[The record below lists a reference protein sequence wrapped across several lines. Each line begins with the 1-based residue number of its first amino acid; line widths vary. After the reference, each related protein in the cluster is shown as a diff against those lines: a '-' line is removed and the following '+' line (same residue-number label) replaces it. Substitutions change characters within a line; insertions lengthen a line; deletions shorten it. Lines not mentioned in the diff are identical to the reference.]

1 MPDITPEGFTLVL
14 VLTGA
19 GVTVSAAL
27 IAALILILKRVPA
40 IGTAI
45 DNDKEGFASIIL
57 AAILVIYAFV
67 ATTPHPDAFN
77 GFAAF
82 LAFVG
87 IAGLA
92 SGAHTAA
99 PASVRK
105 ALSGKATT

>member
-1 MPDITPEGFTLVL
+1 VPDITPEGVTLVM

-27 IAALILILKRVPA
+27 IAALVLILKRIPA
-40 IGTAI
+40 LGPAI
-45 DNDKEGFASIIL
+45 DNDKEGFTSIVL
-57 AAILVIYAFV
+57 AALLVVYAFI
-67 ATTPHPDAFN
+67 ATTAHPDAFN

-99 PASVRK
+99 PDSVRM
-105 ALSGKATT
+105 ALSGKAAA